1 MKKCLVAVIVSV
13 LIGALLWVPSVARAD
28 AADKAQEELEGY
40 VEQNLSTLEMSDF
53 EAFCRDIGLSEGSV
67 RQVIAGLIKGEL
79 TLSPRELLS
88 MIWDA
93 FASSLGRV
101 WPALAII
108 VLISLL
114 FNLLTGLTQR
124 FLHHGTQEI
133 VYFVCY
139 GAVLLT
145 VVSVVA
151 DAIRS
156 VSATVTALVRLM
168 DAVSPPLMT
177 LMVAVGGNVTTSI
190 FRPQLALCCT
200 LVAGVIVKVVLPL
213 VVASVVF
220 AVVGNLSSSVRLD
233 KLLSA
238 TRYLVGVILTV
249 VFGLFTTYLAVAGIA
264 GTMADTVSV
273 RAARYVIGS
282 YLPLI
287 GGYISQG
294 FDLVTASLSLI
305 KNALGV
311 YAVLAVLAVVLAPLA
326 QLLALVVGLKLTA
339 GLIEPI
345 GDKRMASFVGS
356 VAECMRSLVAAVA
369 GVGFTFVVTLLL
381 VMCSLTAVL

>member
-1 MKKCLVAVIVSV
+1 MKRCVVWMIAIVLVA
-13 LIGALLWVPSVARAD
+13 ALSWLPATARAD
-28 AADKAQEELEGY
+28 ATERAQEELEGY
-40 VEQNLSTLEMSDF
+40 VEQNLSSLEMAEF
-53 EAFCRDIGLSEGSV
+53 EAFCRQVGMGEGNV
-67 RQVIAGLIKGEL
+67 RKVIAGLVKGEL
-79 TLSPRELLS
+79 TLGPRELLS
-88 MIWDA
+88 MLWDA
-93 FASSLGRV
+93 FTASFGKVL
-101 WPALAII
+101 PALAVI
-108 VLISLL
+108 VLMALL
-114 FNLLTGLTQR
+114 FNLLTGLTQH
-124 FLHHGTQEI
+124 FLRRQTQEI

-151 DAIRS
+151 DAIAS
-156 VSATVTALVRLM
+156 VSHTVNALVNLM
-168 DAVSPPLMT
+168 NAVSPPLMT
-177 LMVAVGGNVTTSI
+177 LMVAIGGNVTTSI

-200 LVAGVIVKVVLPL
+200 LVANVIGKLVLPL
-213 VVASVVF
+213 IVASVVF
-220 AVVGNLSSSVRLD
+220 AVVGNLSDNVKLD

-311 YAVLAVLAVVLAPLA
+311 YAVLVVLTVVLAPLA
-326 QLLALVVGLKLTA
+326 HLVALVVGLKLTA